1 MKMKRIRIA
10 ITIGLLLSLVAVAA
24 TYMTIQREIEQLKP
38 RLAEY
43 ASLRY
48 GLDVKVDDLGY
59 AFPDG
64 LRATGLRV
72 SFLGKPMLE
81 AATATF
87 RIRLSDLFRNRS
99 LGTRSLRSV
108 DAEAVK
114 VSIERSAAG
123 GWLFPGPP
131 PYPSRKDASTN
142 GEEKFERSRVL
153 FSIRGLEIHLATQRG
168 AIHRT
173 YDRLEALYDPSQR
186 SAELNLRGG
195 EEKLKIA
202 LGTGPERRV
211 DVEADAVSLEPL
223 LLFTSPVI
231 PFDRLYLGG
240 KSTVREISPG
250 RYAFAVS
257 GRLFGKGSDG
267 SLKVRVNMEGLGTH
281 DGLEEARGEMD
292 LGGESM
298 LFSATSTGGKRRG
311 FQADATFRNFS
322 FERAVAS
329 VPASFRPNLSDL
341 KVTGYLNGVF
351 TTSIATAPPYRTS
364 YRFTGESERLRV
376 LALGPGIRIA
386 ALRAPFRHT
395 FRTEQ
400 GKTMNIWVG
409 PDNPDFVPYGEIPPA
424 MIKAAMS
431 AEDGGFFRHRGFS
444 IQQFIEALADNIR
457 AGRVVRGASTITMQ
471 LAKNLY
477 LPKARTLGRKFEE
490 LFITVALEQELSKRR
505 ILEIYMNIIEWGDG
519 IYGLVPASRH
529 YFRKHPSELTD
540 EECAFLASIIAR
552 PRHRWRPDPLVNLGA
567 GWRQYVDLLV
577 RKMEEKQLPEEREPQ

>member
-1 MKMKRIRIA
+1 MKRIRIVL
-10 ITIGLLLSLVAVAA
+10 TVGLLLSLAAVVAA
-24 TYMTIQREIEQLKP
+24 YVMIQREIERLKP

-48 GLDVKVDDLGY
+48 GLDIRMDDLGY

-72 SFLGKPMLE
+72 SFLGKPTLE

-114 VSIERSAAG
+114 VSLERSAAG
-123 GWLFPGPP
+123 GWLFPAP
-131 PYPSRKDASTN
+131 PYPSGKDASTA
-142 GEEKFERSRVL
+142 GENVFERSRVL
-153 FSIRGLEIHLATQRG
+153 FSIRGLDIHLATQRG
-168 AIHRT
+168 AIHRK

-202 LGTGPERRV
+202 LGTEPERRV

-298 LFSATSTGGKRRG
+298 LFFASSTGGKRRG
-311 FQADATFRNFS
+311 IQADATFRNFS
-322 FERAVAS
+322 FERAVAC
-329 VPASFRPNLSDL
+329 VPTSFRPNLSDL

-376 LALGPGIRIA
+376 LALGPGIRIS
-386 ALRAPFRHT
+386 ALKAPFRHT

-424 MIKAAMS
+424 MIKAALS

-519 IYGLVPASRH
+519 IYGLVPASRY

-552 PRHRWRPDPLVNLGA
+552 PRHRWRPDPLDSLGA